1 MDPVKAPDNNPGFV
15 LRGPQ
20 AGDLGWIIHRQAHL
34 YSREYGLDWTFEA
47 LLAQITSDFINRF
60 QPGRERCWVAEREG
74 EIVGSVFVVRQ
85 DDDTARLRML
95 YVESSARGLGL
106 GSLLVNECL
115 QFARACGYRR
125 MVLWTNDVLVSARR
139 IYEAAGFQ
147 LVEEE
152 QHHSFG
158 QDLVGQ
164 VWAREL

>member
-15 LRGPQ
+15 LRDPQ
-20 AGDLGWIIHRQAHL
+20 PGDIGWIIHRQARL
-34 YSREYGLDWTFEA
+34 YAREYGLDWTFEA
-47 LLAQITSDFINRF
+47 LLAQIASDFINRF

-74 EIVGSVFVVRQ
+74 EVVGSVFVVRQ

-106 GSLLVNECL
+106 GQRLVNECL

-125 MVLWTNDVLVSARR
+125 MVLWTNDVLISARR
-139 IYEAAGFQ
+139 IYVAAGFQ

-152 QHHSFG
+152 KHRSFG